1 MAGNHGNDLGSGLAT
16 GSPQADL
23 TPYTQCG
30 IPGPLLPIYR
40 ELLSGNL
47 LKETARVGRR
57 GWLLSGAILATA
69 VLVVGGLIWRS
80 WHLDS
85 RRTVTPPLARD
96 PLPRLGARG
105 DFVGSEACRECHEQN
120 HASWHRTFHR
130 TMTQVASPETV
141 LAPFKDVTLE
151 SRGRRYELSQAGDR
165 FEVNLVDPDWESGQ
179 MFDGRDDS
187 EIDRESVD
195 HRVTRPVVMTTG
207 SHRMQGYWIPGF
219 RGNLLRQIPWY
230 YHIAEQRWI
239 PREDAFLE
247 PSGSPRHFMV
257 WNDNCLPCHSTGGK
271 PGMNLRTLEVR
282 TEAAELG
289 ISCEACH
296 GAGRQHVAR
305 HSAAPKPDAGSRD
318 GAVKSES
325 SEADPTIVN
334 PSRLD
339 HKAASRVC
347 GQCHSTFVPP
357 DLEDYLANGYR
368 YWPGEE
374 LSTAFLTVVFGSS
387 LHTQMERRGTP
398 VYWLDGTCWVGGREY
413 LGLIDSECFTKGQMS
428 CLSCH
433 SMHNAPPKDQLAAQ
447 MDGDRACVQCH
458 KEYTGNRLTQH
469 THHATGSSGSRCYN
483 CHMPHTAYALLGAIR
498 SHRVDS
504 PRVVSIRGGGRPNAC
519 NLCHLDRTARWAS
532 QRMVEWY
539 GHEPAV
545 LVDEEER
552 VSSWVLLVLQGGPVQ
567 RAVAT
572 WHAGWQPARD
582 VSGSDWL
589 VPHLV
594 DQLDDA
600 YSVNRWVAW
609 QALKSDEAYRELA
622 FDFVGPRSE
631 RDAVRMR
638 LRREWAAGSG
648 KLDPDLAKRTVL
660 VPGKGL
666 DRKRVE
672 RLLLERDYREV
683 MVPE

>member
-1 MAGNHGNDLGSGLAT
+1 MLAT
-16 GSPQADL
+16 M
-23 TPYTQCG
+23 
-30 IPGPLLPIYR
+30 LLVGVG
-40 ELLSGNL
+40 LL
-47 LKETARVGRR
+47 
-57 GWLLSGAILATA
+57 
-69 VLVVGGLIWRS
+69 WRS
-80 WHLDS
+80 WYLDS
-85 RRTVTPPLARD
+85 RREVIPPPASD

-120 HASWHRTFHR
+120 HSSWHRTYHR
-130 TMTQVASPETV
+130 TMTQVASPGTV
-141 LAPFKDVTLE
+141 LAPFDGVTLE
-151 SRGRRYELSQAGDR
+151 SRGRRYELSRAGDR

-179 MFDGRDDS
+179 LFEGRDASAVDRDS
-187 EIDRESVD
+187 VR

-207 SHRMQGYWIPGF
+207 SHHMQGYWIPGF

-247 PSGSPRHFMV
+247 PPGSPRHFMV
-257 WNDNCLPCHSTGGK
+257 WNDNCLACHSTGGS
-271 PGMNLRTLEVR
+271 PGMNLQTLEVR

-305 HSAAPKPDAGSRD
+305 HSANRTPGGESREAVAGS
-318 GAVKSES
+318 GSGS
-325 SEADPTIVN
+325 GSGSGEADPTIVN
-334 PSRLD
+334 PARLD
-339 HKAASRVC
+339 HQAASRVC

-357 DLEDYLANGYR
+357 DHGDYLAHGYR
-368 YWPGEE
+368 YRPGEE
-374 LSTAFLTVVFGSS
+374 LSTAFHTVVAGGS
-387 LHTQMERRGTP
+387 LHTQMERRGKP

-413 LGLIDSECFTKGQMS
+413 LGLKDSQCFTKGQMS

-433 SMHNAPPKDQLAAQ
+433 SMHNAAPNDQLASKMA
-447 MDGDRACVQCH
+447 GDHACVQCH
-458 KEYTGNRLTQH
+458 TDFTGRRLTEH

-483 CHMPHTAYALLGAIR
+483 CHMPHTSYALLGAIR

-504 PRVVSIRGGGRPNAC
+504 PQVVSIRGGGRPNAC

-532 QRMVEWY
+532 QRLVEWY
-539 GHEPAV
+539 GHEEAV
-545 LVDEEER
+545 LVEEEER
-552 VSSWVLLVLQGGPVQ
+552 TSSWVLLVLQGDPVQ

-572 WHAGWQPARD
+572 WHGGWQPARD
-582 VSGSDWL
+582 VSGTDWL
-589 VPHLV
+589 VPHLAE
-594 DQLDDA
+594 QLDDA

-609 QALKSDEAYRELA
+609 QALKSGEAYRELS
-622 FDFVGPRSE
+622 FDFVGSRSE
-631 RDAVRMR
+631 RDSIRMR

-648 KLDPDLAKRTVL
+648 KLDPDLARRTVL
-660 VPGKGL
+660 IPGKGL

-672 RLLLERDYREV
+672 KLLLERDYREV